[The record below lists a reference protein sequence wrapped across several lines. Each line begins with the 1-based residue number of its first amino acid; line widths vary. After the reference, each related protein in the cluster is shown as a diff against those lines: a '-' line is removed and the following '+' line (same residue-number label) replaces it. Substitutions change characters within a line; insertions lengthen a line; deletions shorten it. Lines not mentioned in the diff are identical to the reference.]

1 MFMPQLLADYGY
13 LAVFVGSF
21 LEGET
26 ILVLAG
32 FAAHQGYL
40 AWPWVVALAFC
51 GGALGD
57 QVFFFVGRRHGAALL
72 RRLPYLARGAPRI
85 NRLLLR
91 HHAGLII
98 GVRFMYGLRIVG
110 PVVIGMSAVPAI
122 RFLAFNLIGAAL
134 WANLIAGIG
143 YLFGHSLQWLL
154 ADMAGYE
161 AAAVVLILL
170 IAVLIGVVHRLRTDR

>member
-1 MFMPQLLADYGY
+1 
-13 LAVFVGSF
+13 
-21 LEGET
+21 
-26 ILVLAG
+26 
-32 FAAHQGYL
+32 
-40 AWPWVVALAFC
+40 
-51 GGALGD
+51 
-57 QVFFFVGRRHGAALL
+57 
-72 RRLPYLARGAPRI
+72 
-85 NRLLLR
+85 
-91 HHAGLII
+91 
-98 GVRFMYGLRIVG
+98 MYGLRIVG